1 MLTSGVQRRDAE
13 VDTRRG
19 SLLRRQRVEVPHP
32 QAKAA
37 PPQQLFWGPG
47 IASRGASPADP

>member
-13 VDTRRG
+13 VNTRRG

-37 PPQQLFWGPG
+37 PPQQLFGDQ
-47 IASRGASPADP
+47 A